1 MKSYARQV
9 LFPLLVLLTAFP
21 LAAVPDEFI
30 QLKSVDVKA
39 QGKWLQATVSF
50 TARRHPNPQG
60 ALNDQYVDDLKL
72 GLQLCYHNK
81 SREAKLRRERK
92 QFAEPDT
99 YDYYGAEV
107 EIPTVKV
114 GSTLYRVSFL
124 LPATL
129 ADRDGYLSSAQRPK
143 GYVVSITSG
152 GVPFELKDPVKFGN
166 YKQASVLESFK
177 KFSTEGVTKTKGLMV
192 PAHWVSPAYLEGAP
206 PLRIRESTP
215 GL

>member
-1 MKSYARQV
+1 MKTYARLV
-9 LFPLLVLLTAFP
+9 LIPLLALLTSVP
-21 LAAVPDEFI
+21 LAAAPDEFV

-60 ALNDQYVDDLKL
+60 ALNDQYIDNLKL
-72 GLQLCYHNK
+72 SLQLCYQNK
-81 SREAKLRRERK
+81 AREAKFRREGK

-99 YDYYGAEV
+99 YDYFGAEV

-114 GSTLYRVSFL
+114 GSTLYRVNFL
-124 LPATL
+124 LPAIL
-129 ADRDGYLSSAQRPK
+129 ADRDGYLSTAHRPK

-152 GVPFELKDPVKFGN
+152 GVPFELKDPVKFDR
-166 YKQASVLESFK
+166 YTQPAVLESFQ
-177 KFSTEGVTKTKGLMV
+177 KFCAEGATKTKGLMV

-206 PLRIRESTP
+206 TLRIGETSP